1 MGIRRKIYSGF
12 VILGVML
19 LLSGVI
25 AIYEFVNMRNRVSQA
40 VTDNVTTI
48 NTVSLLLKVT
58 DEYNFAL
65 LKSMGDTGAAAIPDI
80 NQDTRFTDY
89 MEVAKNKYTDP
100 SEINMAD
107 SVVFAYT
114 AYIHVMKEAQL
125 VWKGEY
131 QSKRAWYF
139 NRLYPVYMKLRGYIQ
154 QLMQLSQEA
163 LAENSKDLSHSFYR
177 SLMPCVVAVGVGI
190 VLVLLFNYFINYY
203 FIRPLLSITKGIANY
218 VMYRKSYTVHLESDD
233 EIQDLNQNIA
243 ELIDINK
250 KLSKQALIR
259 DRKSE

>member
-12 VILGVML
+12 VILGVVL

-25 AIYEFVNMRNRVSQA
+25 AIYEFVNMRNRVSQV

-65 LKSMGDTGAAAIPDI
+65 LISMGDTGAAAIPDMKH
-80 NQDTRFTDY
+80 DTRFSDY
-89 MEVAKNKYTDP
+89 MNAAKDKYTDVR
-100 SEINMAD
+100 EINMAD

-114 AYIHVMKEAQL
+114 AYIHVMKEAKY
-125 VWKGEY
+125 VWQGEY

-139 NRLYPVYMKLRGYIQ
+139 NRLYPVYMRLRGYIQ
-154 QLMQLSQEA
+154 QLMQLSQDS

-177 SLMPCVVAVGVGI
+177 TLMPCVVAVAVGI
-190 VLVLLFNYFINYY
+190 VLVILFNYFINYY
-203 FIRPLLSITKGIANY
+203 FIKPLLSITKGITNY
-218 VMYRKSYTVHLESDD
+218 VMYRKSYSLHFDSDD
-233 EIQDLNQNIA
+233 EIQELNQNVA
-243 ELIDINK
+243 ELVDINK
-250 KLSKQALIR
+250 KLEKKGARI
-259 DRKSE
+259 

>member
-12 VILGVML
+12 VILGVVL

-40 VTDNVTTI
+40 VTDDVTTF
-48 NTVSLLLKVT
+48 NTVSLLLKFT
-58 DEYNFAL
+58 DECNFAL

-89 MEVAKNKYTDP
+89 IEVAKNKYTDP